1 MRAFWRGSCKRLL
14 LAGLLLSFVA
24 CSSSPQLPALSP
36 DAVILAFGDS
46 LTYGSGVSPDQAYPA
61 VLSRLSGHEVVNA
74 GVPGEV
80 TEAGLQRLPG
90 LLDEVQPELMILC
103 HGGNDMLRKSSL
115 AKAKSNIRAMVELA
129 RSRGVSVLLLAV
141 PQPGVLMSAPDLYQ
155 EVADEMHIPLET
167 DILPD
172 ILTRPA
178 LKSDRIHPNAQGYRM
193 IAEAVYQQ
201 LLVTGAIQP

>member
-1 MRAFWRGSCKRLL
+1 MRIFWRGSCKRLL
-14 LAGLLLSFVA
+14 LAALLLSFVA
-24 CSSSPQLPALSP
+24 CSSSPQLPGLSP

-46 LTYGSGVSPDQAYPA
+46 LTYGSGVSSDQTYPA
-61 VLSRLSGHEVVNA
+61 VLSRLSGHAVVNA

-80 TEAGLQRLPG
+80 TAAGLLRLPG
-90 LLDEVQPELMILC
+90 LLDQAQPELMVLC

-115 AKAKSNIRAMVELA
+115 ERTKSNIRAMVELA

-193 IAEAVYQQ
+193 MAEAVFRQ
-201 LLVTGAIQP
+201 LKESRAL